1 MKFNVSSTTLF
12 AQLQSVSRV
21 IASKNNKLPILDSIL
36 FDLQGQT
43 LTLSASDEETTIRTS
58 LEVENAEGAG
68 KVAFDAK
75 LLLGINNPAMSF
87 AVQEVTGTIRY
98 KQKPIAHFVTGGIE
112 LQGKTDQVYE
122 LPCTVEL
129 AEGASLLDILVIA
142 SKRSLDGLKADVS
155 IQAALKKNGVLRAP
169 FTFEDLDIS
178 SFTK

>member
-1 MKFNVSSTTLF
+1 MTIFAKMKPIRHIVLLLVAVLMLSSCGMSKVKDISLS
-12 AQLQSVSRV
+12 SVD
-21 IASKNNKLPILDSIL
+21 IAYVVP
-36 FDLQGQT
+36 
-43 LTLSASDEETTIRTS
+43 TS
-58 LEVENAEGAG
+58 VRSM
-68 KVAFDAK
+68 DAK